1 MNYIKAQLC
10 SIWILT
16 SDHRDF
22 KVAKANEASCL
33 KRRENRK
40 KEEEEEGKRKKEEEG
55 ETETQRLKRGAGKS
69 AYMGSLHQESDL
81 SLGNLQR
88 VLSKWWTIKV
98 IIHNNR
104 T

>member
-40 KEEEEEGKRKKEEEG
+40 KEEEEEGKRKK
-55 ETETQRLKRGAGKS
+55 
-69 AYMGSLHQESDL
+69 D
-81 SLGNLQR
+81 
-88 VLSKWWTIKV
+88 
-98 IIHNNR
+98 
-104 T
+104 